1 MFRRL
6 SGVLLAAASFVGLS
20 HNAPTSAPSA
30 QSVRAT
36 SAPSTQKGATQSAQ
50 QQSSAAQRA
59 QKRVFGSGYM
69 SRYSGGV
76 IPPFH
81 KVKGKTRAVLRSSL

>member
-6 SGVLLAAASFVGLS
+6 SGLLLAAASLVGIS
-20 HNAPTSAPSA
+20 SAPTSAPGA
-30 QSVRAT
+30 ESVRAT
-36 SAPSTQKGATQSAQ
+36 SAPSTQRGPAQSAQ
-50 QQSSAAQRA
+50 SQSGAVQRA
-59 QKRVFGSGYM
+59 QRRVFGSGYM

-81 KVKGKTRAVLRSSL
+81 RVKGKTRAVLRPRS